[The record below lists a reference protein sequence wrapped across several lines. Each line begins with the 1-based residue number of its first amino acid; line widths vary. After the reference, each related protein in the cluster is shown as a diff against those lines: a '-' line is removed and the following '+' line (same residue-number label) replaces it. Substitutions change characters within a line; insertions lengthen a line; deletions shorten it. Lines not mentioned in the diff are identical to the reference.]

1 MRASRPSDALDREDV
16 RQWPATALG
25 RLGWPGLD
33 FTALES
39 IFVVFGSLWLLR
51 VAQQRLDRPVG
62 WVGPR
67 VSRSAYGAFML
78 QGIFLIGLAFAMRP
92 LPLPAELKA
101 LLLAVTA
108 VLASFVLAWLLISRI
123 PGLKRVL

>member
-1 MRASRPSDALDREDV
+1 
-16 RQWPATALG
+16 
-25 RLGWPGLD
+25 
-33 FTALES
+33 
-39 IFVVFGSLWLLR
+39 
-51 VAQQRLDRPVG
+51 
-62 WVGPR
+62 
-67 VSRSAYGAFML
+67 
-78 QGIFLIGLAFAMRP
+78 MRP